1 MNEKMRKALGFL
13 GLVEDDYNEYA
24 AADSSRPFT
33 EDVRDEPS
41 WAPRQNAAPARPV
54 APSPR
59 INPTPAPRT
68 GPAPLRP
75 QGAASNYAP
84 TRPGSIS
91 LLDNGQPVPR
101 PRPAVAPSAG
111 IRGVAVYA
119 AEQDI
124 EIMTPFEFNEC
135 QRITDQLRL
144 NRTVILVV
152 TQCGPAVA
160 RRLIDFAAGTAY
172 ALRATVETL
181 EKGAVYAISPH
192 GDSLSP
198 EVRARLVAS
207 NYSSV
212 GY

>member
-1 MNEKMRKALGFL
+1 MNERMRKALGFL

-24 AADSSRPFT
+24 ATESSRPFT
-33 EDVRDEPS
+33 EEVREEPT
-41 WAPRQNAAPARPV
+41 WAPRASAPARPS
-54 APSPR
+54 PSPR

-75 QGAASNYAP
+75 QSAP
-84 TRPGSIS
+84 LSQGSRPLAVI
-91 LLDNGQPVPR
+91 DAGQPGLR
-101 PRPAVAPSAG
+101 ARPAAAPSASN
-111 IRGVAVYA
+111 RA
-119 AEQDI
+119 AYSLDGDI
-124 EIMTPFEFNEC
+124 EIMTPLEFNEC

-181 EKGAVYAISPH
+181 EKGAVYAIGPH
-192 GDSLSP
+192 GANLSP
-198 EVRARLVAS
+198 EVRARLVSS
-207 NYSSV
+207 NYTSV

>member
-13 GLVEDDYNEYA
+13 GLVEDDYNEYTA
-24 AADSSRPFT
+24 TEASRPFT
-33 EDVRDEPS
+33 EEVRDEPS
-41 WAPRQNAAPARPV
+41 WAPRQQSAPARPS

-68 GPAPLRP
+68 GAPAPLRP
-75 QGAASNYAP
+75 QGPGPGIAP
-84 TRPGSIS
+84 RPSS
-91 LLDNGQPVPR
+91 LSLFDSGQPVLRAR
-101 PRPAVAPSAG
+101 PPAVASGMRG
-111 IRGVAVYA
+111 IVSYA
-119 AEQDI
+119 AEQDT

-160 RRLIDFAAGTAY
+160 RRLIDFSAGTAY

-181 EKGAVYAISPH
+181 EKGAVYAICPH
-192 GDSLSP
+192 GVSLSP
-198 EVRARLVAS
+198 EARARLVAS
-207 NYSSV
+207 NYSTV

>member
-13 GLVEDDYNEYA
+13 GLVEDDYNEYTA
-24 AADSSRPFT
+24 TEATRPFT
-33 EDVRDEPS
+33 EEVREEPS
-41 WAPRQNAAPARPV
+41 WAPRQQSAPARAS

-68 GPAPLRP
+68 GAPAPLRAQNP
-75 QGAASNYAP
+75 SSSQAPRPTSLSLLESAQPVARARPAAAS
-84 TRPGSIS
+84 G
-91 LLDNGQPVPR
+91 GV
-101 PRPAVAPSAG
+101 
-111 IRGVAVYA
+111 RGVVSYA
-119 AEQDI
+119 AEPDI

-144 NRTVILVV
+144 NRTVILAV

-192 GDSLSP
+192 GASLSP

-207 NYSSV
+207 NYTTV

>member
-13 GLVEDDYNEYA
+13 GLVEDDYNEYGVA
-24 AADSSRPFT
+24 EAPRPFGEESREEPAWASRQSPASRPT
-33 EDVRDEPS
+33 T
-41 WAPRQNAAPARPV
+41 PA
-54 APSPR
+54 PR
-59 INPTPAPRT
+59 INPTPAPRS

-75 QGAASNYAP
+75 PTPSANAGARP
-84 TRPGSIS
+84 TPLSAFEH
-91 LLDNGQPVPR
+91 GQPMAR
-101 PRPAVAPSAG
+101 PRPAAVPS
-111 IRGVAVYA
+111 RGVGASASDRDV
-119 AEQDI
+119 
-124 EIMTPFEFNEC
+124 EILTPFEFNEC

-192 GDSLSP
+192 GEGLSP
-198 EVRARLVAS
+198 EARARLVAS
-207 NYSSV
+207 NYSTV

>member
-1 MNEKMRKALGFL
+1 MNERMRKALGFL

-24 AADSSRPFT
+24 ATETSRPFS
-33 EDVRDEPS
+33 EDVREEPA
-41 WAPRQNAAPARPV
+41 WAPRPSVPPARASAPA
-54 APSPR
+54 PR

-75 QGAASNYAP
+75 Q
-84 TRPGSIS
+84 PGPSYQGPRAMPLS
-91 LLDNGQPVPR
+91 VLDAGTVTSR
-101 PRPAVAPSAG
+101 PRPQGAPSPAM
-111 IRGVAVYA
+111 RGVVGYA
-119 AEQDI
+119 PESDV
-124 EIMTPFEFNEC
+124 EIMTPLEFNEC

-160 RRLIDFAAGTAY
+160 RRLVDFAAGTSY

-181 EKGAVYAISPH
+181 EKGSVYAICPH
-192 GDSLSP
+192 GVSLSP

-207 NYSSV
+207 SYQTV

>member
-24 AADSSRPFT
+24 QREAARPFT
-33 EDVRDEPS
+33 EEVREEPT
-41 WAPRQNAAPARPV
+41 WAPRQQSAPARPS

-68 GPAPLRP
+68 GAPAPLRAQNP
-75 QGAASNYAP
+75 PSNLGA
-84 TRPGSIS
+84 RPSSLS
-91 LLDNGQPVPR
+91 LLDNGQPVVR
-101 PRPAVAPSAG
+101 SRPALGPSAMRG
-111 IRGVAVYA
+111 IVSYA
-119 AEQDI
+119 GEHEI
-124 EIMTPFEFNEC
+124 EIMTPLEFNEC

-144 NRTVILVV
+144 NRTVILAV

-181 EKGAVYAISPH
+181 EKGAVYAICPH
-192 GDSLSP
+192 GASLSP
-198 EVRARLVAS
+198 EIRARLVAS
-207 NYSSV
+207 NYTTV

>member
-1 MNEKMRKALGFL
+1 MNEKMRQALGFL

-24 AADSSRPFT
+24 ATESSRPFT
-33 EDVRDEPS
+33 EEVREEPS
-41 WAPRQNAAPARPV
+41 WAPRPNAAPARPS

-75 QGAASNYAP
+75 QPAPSNYAP
-84 TRPGSIS
+84 RASSIS

-101 PRPAVAPSAG
+101 PRPAASSAAG

-198 EVRARLVAS
+198 EARARLVAS

>member
-1 MNEKMRKALGFL
+1 MNEKMRRALGFL

-24 AADSSRPFT
+24 AAEATRPFT
-33 EDVRDEPS
+33 EDVREEPN
-41 WAPRQNAAPARPV
+41 WAPRQSAPARPA
-54 APSPR
+54 APAPR

-75 QGAASNYAP
+75 QPGP
-84 TRPGSIS
+84 TGLGPRPSSLS
-91 LLDNGQPVPR
+91 LLDAGQPVPR
-101 PRPAVAPSAG
+101 ARPVAATSAG
-111 IRGVAVYA
+111 LRGVGAYA
-119 AEQDI
+119 AAQDI

>member
-13 GLVEDDYNEYA
+13 GLVEDDYNEYTA
-24 AADSSRPFT
+24 TEASRPFT
-33 EDVRDEPS
+33 EEMREEPT
-41 WAPRQNAAPARPV
+41 WAPRQQSAPARPST
-54 APSPR
+54 PSPR
-59 INPTPAPRT
+59 INPTPAPRS
-68 GPAPLRP
+68 GAAMPARP
-75 QGAASNYAP
+75 QNSAP
-84 TRPGSIS
+84 SLAPRSSSLS
-91 LLDNGQPVPR
+91 LLDNGQPVAR
-101 PRPAVAPSAG
+101 ARPAAAPG
-111 IRGVAVYA
+111 GLRGVVSYA

-124 EIMTPFEFNEC
+124 EIMTPLEFNEC

-160 RRLIDFAAGTAY
+160 RRLIDFAAGTSY

-181 EKGAVYAISPH
+181 EKGAVYAICPH
-192 GDSLSP
+192 GASLSP

-207 NYSSV
+207 NYTTV

>member
-13 GLVEDDYNEYA
+13 GLVEDDYNEYTA
-24 AADSSRPFT
+24 TEASRPFT
-33 EDVRDEPS
+33 EEVRDEPT
-41 WAPRQNAAPARPV
+41 WAPRQQSAPARPS

-68 GPAPLRP
+68 GAPAPGRP
-75 QGAASNYAP
+75 QNPAP
-84 TRPGSIS
+84 NLAPRSSSLS
-91 LLDNGQPVPR
+91 LLDNGQPVARAR
-101 PRPAVAPSAG
+101 PVAASSG
-111 IRGVAVYA
+111 MRGVVSYA

-144 NRTVILVV
+144 NRTVILAV

-181 EKGAVYAISPH
+181 EKGAVYAICPH
-192 GDSLSP
+192 GASLSP
-198 EVRARLVAS
+198 EARARLVSS
-207 NYSSV
+207 NYTTV

>member
-1 MNEKMRKALGFL
+1 MNEKMRRALGFL
-13 GLVEDDYNEYA
+13 GLVEDDYNEYNA
-24 AADSSRPFT
+24 AEAQRPFSD
-33 EDVRDEPS
+33 EVREEPT
-41 WAPRQNAAPARPV
+41 WAPRQS
-54 APSPR
+54 APSRPSSPAPR
-59 INPTPAPRT
+59 INPTPAPRS

-75 QGAASNYAP
+75 QPATNTGP
-84 TRPGSIS
+84 RPATIS
-91 LLDNGQPVPR
+91 TFDNGQAAVR
-101 PRPAVAPSAG
+101 QRPAPPTSTSG
-111 IRGVAVYA
+111 IRGVAAYA
-119 AEQDI
+119 GVQDI

-181 EKGAVYAISPH
+181 EKGAVYAIAPH
-192 GDSLSP
+192 GESLSP
-198 EVRARLVAS
+198 EVRARLIAS

>member
-1 MNEKMRKALGFL
+1 MNDKRRKALGFL
-13 GLVEDDYNEYA
+13 GLVEDDYNEYSA
-24 AADSSRPFT
+24 AEAQRPFSD
-33 EDVRDEPS
+33 DVREEPA
-41 WAPRQNAAPARPV
+41 WAPRQSAPARPS
-54 APSPR
+54 APAPR
-59 INPTPAPRT
+59 INPTPAPRS

-75 QGAASNYAP
+75 SGAGP
-84 TRPGSIS
+84 RPATIS
-91 LLDNGQPVPR
+91 SFDNTQPAAR
-101 PRPAVAPSAG
+101 PRPAAPVSSSG
-111 IRGVAVYA
+111 IRGVATYA
-119 AEQDI
+119 GVQDI

-135 QRITDQLRL
+135 QRITDQVRL

-181 EKGAVYAISPH
+181 EKGAVYAIAPH
-192 GDSLSP
+192 GESLSP

>member
-24 AADSSRPFT
+24 AAEPSRPYAD
-33 EDVRDEPS
+33 EVREEPS
-41 WAPRQNAAPARPV
+41 WAPRQNAAPVRTS
-54 APSPR
+54 APAPR

-75 QGAASNYAP
+75 QPAPSNYAP
-84 TRPGSIS
+84 RLAPVSQF
-91 LLDNGQPVPR
+91 DNAAPVLR
-101 PRPAVAPSAG
+101 ARPAPTASSG
-111 IRGVAVYA
+111 IRGVAAYA
-119 AEQDI
+119 ADQDI

-192 GDSLSP
+192 GESLSP
-198 EVRARLVAS
+198 EARARLVSS

>member
-13 GLVEDDYNEYA
+13 GLVEDDYNEYTTA
-24 AADSSRPFT
+24 ESSRPFS
-33 EDVRDEPS
+33 EEVREEPS
-41 WAPRQNAAPARPV
+41 WAPRTSGVPARPS

-75 QGAASNYAP
+75 QAAPSNYAP
-84 TRPGSIS
+84 RTAPIS
-91 LLDNGQPVPR
+91 MLDNGQPMSRSR
-101 PRPAVAPSAG
+101 PVASSSTG

-119 AEQDI
+119 ADQDI
-124 EIMTPFEFNEC
+124 EIMSPFEFNEC

>member
-13 GLVEDDYNEYA
+13 GLVEDDYNEYTTTEA
-24 AADSSRPFT
+24 SRPFT
-33 EDVRDEPS
+33 EETREEPT
-41 WAPRQNAAPARPV
+41 WAPRQQSAPSRPS

-59 INPTPAPRT
+59 INPTPAPRS
-68 GPAPLRP
+68 GAPMPARP
-75 QGAASNYAP
+75 QNSSPSLAP
-84 TRPGSIS
+84 RSSSLS
-91 LLDNGQPVPR
+91 LLDNGQPVARAR
-101 PRPAVAPSAG
+101 PGAAPG
-111 IRGVAVYA
+111 GPRGVVSYA

-124 EIMTPFEFNEC
+124 EIMTPSEFNEC

-160 RRLIDFAAGTAY
+160 RRLIDFAAGTSY

-181 EKGAVYAISPH
+181 EKGAVYAICPH
-192 GDSLSP
+192 GASLSP

-207 NYSSV
+207 NFTSV

>member
-13 GLVEDDYNEYA
+13 GLVEDDYNEYTATEA
-24 AADSSRPFT
+24 ARPFT
-33 EDVRDEPS
+33 EEVREEPT
-41 WAPRQNAAPARPV
+41 WAPRQPSAPARPS

-59 INPTPAPRT
+59 INPTPAPRS
-68 GPAPLRP
+68 GAPAPLRAQSP
-75 QGAASNYAP
+75 SARPASLSLMDSAQPVARARPAAAS
-84 TRPGSIS
+84 G
-91 LLDNGQPVPR
+91 GM
-101 PRPAVAPSAG
+101 
-111 IRGVAVYA
+111 RGVVSYA

-144 NRTVILVV
+144 NRAVILVV

-181 EKGAVYAISPH
+181 EKGAVYAICPH
-192 GDSLSP
+192 GATLSP

-207 NYSSV
+207 NYTTV

>member
-13 GLVEDDYNEYA
+13 GLVEDDYNEYSA
-24 AADSSRPFT
+24 AEAQRPFSD
-33 EDVRDEPS
+33 DVREEPA
-41 WAPRQNAAPARPV
+41 WAPRQSAPA
-54 APSPR
+54 PR
-59 INPTPAPRT
+59 INPTPAPRS

-75 QGAASNYAP
+75 SGSGA
-84 TRPGSIS
+84 RPATIS
-91 LLDNGQPVPR
+91 TFDNAQPAAR
-101 PRPAVAPSAG
+101 PRPATPAGSSG
-111 IRGVAVYA
+111 IRGVATYA
-119 AEQDI
+119 GVQDI

-135 QRITDQLRL
+135 QRITDQVRL

-181 EKGAVYAISPH
+181 EKGAVYAIAPH
-192 GDSLSP
+192 GESLSP

>member
-1 MNEKMRKALGFL
+1 MNEKMRRALGFL

-24 AADSSRPFT
+24 ATETVRPFS
-33 EDVRDEPS
+33 EDAREEPA
-41 WAPRQNAAPARPV
+41 WAPRPSAPA
-54 APSPR
+54 PR

-75 QGAASNYAP
+75 QPGP
-84 TRPGSIS
+84 TGLGPRPNSIP
-91 LLDNGQPVPR
+91 LLDGGQPVPR
-101 PRPAVAPSAG
+101 PRPQAAPSAAT
-111 IRGVAVYA
+111 RGGVSYS
-119 AEQDI
+119 AEGDI
-124 EIMTPFEFNEC
+124 DIMTPFEFNEC

-181 EKGAVYAISPH
+181 EKGAVYAICPH
-192 GDSLSP
+192 GASLSP

-207 NYSSV
+207 NYQSV
-212 GY
+212 GF

>member
-13 GLVEDDYNEYA
+13 GLVEDDYNEYSA
-24 AADSSRPFT
+24 AEAQRPFS
-33 EDVRDEPS
+33 EEVREEPA
-41 WAPRQNAAPARPV
+41 WAPRQGAPARPSTP
-54 APSPR
+54 APR
-59 INPTPAPRT
+59 INPTPAPRS

-75 QGAASNYAP
+75 QPASAGP
-84 TRPGSIS
+84 RPATIS
-91 LLDNGQPVPR
+91 TFDNGQPTAR
-101 PRPAVAPSAG
+101 PRPAPASASSG
-111 IRGVAVYA
+111 IRGVAAYA
-119 AEQDI
+119 GVQDI

-181 EKGAVYAISPH
+181 EKGAVYAIAPH
-192 GDSLSP
+192 GESLSP

>member
-13 GLVEDDYNEYA
+13 GLVEDDYNEYTA
-24 AADSSRPFT
+24 TEATRPFT
-33 EDVRDEPS
+33 DEGREEPT
-41 WAPRQNAAPARPV
+41 WAPRQQSAPARPS

-59 INPTPAPRT
+59 INPTPAPRS
-68 GPAPLRP
+68 GAPAPLRA
-75 QGAASNYAP
+75 QSLAP
-84 TRPGSIS
+84 RPTSLS
-91 LLDNGQPVPR
+91 LLDSAQPVVR
-101 PRPAVAPSAG
+101 ARPSAASSG
-111 IRGVAVYA
+111 MRGVVSYA

-144 NRTVILVV
+144 NRMVILVV

-181 EKGAVYAISPH
+181 EKGAVYAICPH
-192 GDSLSP
+192 GASLSP
-198 EVRARLVAS
+198 EVRARLVTS
-207 NYSSV
+207 NYTTV

>member
-1 MNEKMRKALGFL
+1 MNEKMRRALGFL

-24 AADSSRPFT
+24 ATGASRPFS
-33 EDVRDEPS
+33 EEVREEPS
-41 WAPRQNAAPARPV
+41 WDPRQNAPARPSV
-54 APSPR
+54 PSPR

-75 QGAASNYAP
+75 QPGP
-84 TRPGSIS
+84 TGLGPRPTSLS
-91 LLDNGQPVPR
+91 LLDGAQPAPR
-101 PRPAVAPSAG
+101 PRPAPAPSSG
-111 IRGVAVYA
+111 VRGVVSYA
-119 AEQDI
+119 GEQDI
-124 EIMTPFEFNEC
+124 EIMNPFEFNEC

-160 RRLIDFAAGTAY
+160 RRLIDFAAGTSY

-181 EKGAVYAISPH
+181 EKGAVYAICPH
-192 GDSLSP
+192 GAGLSP
-198 EVRARLVAS
+198 EVRARLVSS
-207 NYSSV
+207 NYTSV

>member
-24 AADSSRPFT
+24 ASEAARPFT
-33 EDVRDEPS
+33 EEVHEEP
-41 WAPRQNAAPARPV
+41 PRPTRQNAGSRPS

-75 QGAASNYAP
+75 QPAP
-84 TRPGSIS
+84 SLVARSSSLS
-91 LLDNGQPVPR
+91 LLDGAQTASR
-101 PRPAVAPSAG
+101 PRPVAASPSGA
-111 IRGVAVYA
+111 RGVVSYA
-119 AEQDI
+119 AEADI
-124 EIMTPFEFNEC
+124 EIMNPFEFNEC

-160 RRLIDFAAGTAY
+160 RRLIDFTAGTSY

-192 GDSLSP
+192 GVGLSP
-198 EVRARLVAS
+198 EVRARLGTS
-207 NYSSV
+207 NYTSV